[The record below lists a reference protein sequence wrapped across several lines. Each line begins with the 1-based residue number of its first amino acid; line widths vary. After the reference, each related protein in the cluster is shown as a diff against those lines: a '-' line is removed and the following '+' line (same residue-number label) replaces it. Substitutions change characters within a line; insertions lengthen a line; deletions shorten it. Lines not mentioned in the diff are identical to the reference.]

1 VKIIF
6 MGTPD
11 FACPTLEILAN
22 SHHEVT
28 AVFTQKS
35 KPKNRGHIVSPSPVA
50 LLSEKYEI
58 PLHCPETLK
67 TDEALELINSIEAD
81 IIVVAAYGFIIP
93 KKILEAKKYGC
104 INLHPSSL
112 PRFRGAAP
120 LHYTILNG
128 DTKSSICII
137 KMDEGLDTGPI
148 LLQEDFD
155 VPERATL
162 SWIHEFAST
171 KGAELILKTIDNID
185 TLVPTY
191 QNEEGVVYAHKL
203 SKEDRFIDFNMT
215 QRQID
220 CKIRAYNPWPGS
232 FIKTTQGIIKIIEAE
247 PAMLDSI
254 SLPGQVI
261 DPSNLIISCKDGSI
275 KLSKIQLEGKK
286 PITAEDFYNGYGELL
301 ITI

>member
-1 VKIIF
+1 

-58 PLHCPETLK
+58 PVHCPETLK

-162 SWIHEFAST
+162 SWIHELAST
-171 KGAELILKTIDNID
+171 KGGELILKTIDNID
-185 TLVPTY
+185 TLVPTH

-232 FIKTTQGIIKIIEAE
+232 FIKTNHGIIKVIEAI
-247 PAMLDSI
+247 PMNIQGKAAPYQIIDYKKL
-254 SLPGQVI
+254 VI
-261 DPSNLIISCKDGSI
+261 ACKDGAI
-275 KLSKIQLEGKK
+275 QLTKIQLEGKK
-286 PITAEDFYNGYGELL
+286 PIIPEDFYNGYGMLN
-301 ITI
+301 IYIH